1 MPPKYVS
8 LIMGLLGTHLSKKWQ
23 ELTPDK
29 SALQRGNRKSPQSA
43 TLCDSTRW
51 PGLFVFTRAHT
62 HKFQSCFRG
71 KTEILISIVIG
82 IV

>member
-8 LIMGLLGTHLSKKWQ
+8 LIMGLLGTRLSKKWQ

-29 SALQRGNRKSPQSA
+29 SALQRGKRKIPQSA
-43 TLCDSTRW
+43 TLCDSTPW
-51 PGLFVFTRAHT
+51 PGLFVFTRTHT
-62 HKFQSCFRG
+62 HKFQSCFRE

>member
-1 MPPKYVS
+1 MPLKYVS

-29 SALQRGNRKSPQSA
+29 SASQQRKRKSPQSA
-43 TLCDSTRW
+43 NLCDSKRW
-51 PGLFVFTRAHT
+51 PGLFVLTRAHT
-62 HKFQSCFRG
+62 HKFQSCFREN
-71 KTEILISIVIG
+71 TEILISIVIG